1 MSKIDEKIKKLR
13 DKVAAKKSKNRK
25 AKKTRKAAT
34 ASALVAALGV
44 AALCGCATSDP
55 ASRAT
60 SATYGDII
68 VKADNSSNVTVR
80 VTLGDGAIASADSS
94 GSTETMTATPTNTTD
109 IKPDVDVNTTG
120 GRTAG
125 VLETAIAAGSSAL
138 VNAMTSDKTNE
149 SATTSSASAECA
161 DGSCEEK

>member
-1 MSKIDEKIKKLR
+1 MSNAKLT
-13 DKVAAKKSKNRK
+13 AAERLS
-25 AKKTRKAAT
+25 AAAT
-34 ASALVAALGV
+34 FFIVSAAIYAAAS
-44 AALCGCATSDP
+44 LCGGCATSDP

-60 SATYGDII
+60 SATYGDIV

-125 VLETAIAAGSSAL
+125 VLETAVSAGASAL
-138 VNAMTSDKTNE
+138 VGALKGSETATASTATN
-149 SATTSSASAECA
+149 SAASGECA
-161 DGSCEEK
+161 DGSCEAK

>member
-1 MSKIDEKIKKLR
+1 METKDFLEDALDRLS
-13 DKVAAKKSKNRK
+13 AG
-25 AKKTRKAAT
+25 
-34 ASALVAALGV
+34 ASILLTLGMIYAICAV
-44 AALCGCATSDP
+44 CGCATSDP

-60 SATYGDII
+60 SAAYGDII
-68 VKADNSSNVTVR
+68 VKADNSSNITVR

-138 VNAMTSDKTNE
+138 VNAMTSDKSSE
-149 SATTSSASAECA
+149 SATTSSASAECT

>member
-13 DKVAAKKSKNRK
+13 DKVAAKKQKNRK
-25 AKKTRKAAT
+25 AKKTRKVAT
-34 ASALVAALGV
+34 VSALCAALGF

-60 SATYGDII
+60 SAAYGDIV
-68 VKADNSSNVTVR
+68 VKVDASSNITVR

-125 VLETAIAAGSSAL
+125 VLETAISAGASAL
-138 VNAMTSDKTNE
+138 VGAMTSDKTNE
-149 SATTSSASAECA
+149 SETTSSASAECA

>member
-1 MSKIDEKIKKLR
+1 M
-13 DKVAAKKSKNRK
+13 
-25 AKKTRKAAT
+25 KTKDFLEDALDRLSVG
-34 ASALVAALGV
+34 ASILLTLGMIYAICAV
-44 AALCGCATSDP
+44 CGCATSDP

-60 SATYGDII
+60 SATYGDLI
-68 VKADNSSNVTVR
+68 VKVDASSNVTIR
-80 VTLGDGAIASADSS
+80 VTIGDGAIASADSS

-125 VLETAIAAGSSAL
+125 VLETAISAGASAL
-138 VNAMTSDKTNE
+138 VGSLTSSKSSE
-149 SATTSSASAECA
+149 SATTSSASAECT

>member
-1 MSKIDEKIKKLR
+1 MTNAKLS
-13 DKVAAKKSKNRK
+13 AAERLS
-25 AKKTRKAAT
+25 
-34 ASALVAALGV
+34 ASATFFVASAAIYSA

-60 SATYGDII
+60 SATYGDIV

-125 VLETAIAAGSSAL
+125 VLETAVSAGASAL
-138 VNAMTSDKTNE
+138 VGALKGSGAATST
-149 SATTSSASAECA
+149 ASTASGECA
-161 DGSCEEK
+161 DGSCEAK

>member
-1 MSKIDEKIKKLR
+1 MTNAKLS
-13 DKVAAKKSKNRK
+13 AAERLS
-25 AKKTRKAAT
+25 AAAT
-34 ASALVAALGV
+34 FFVASAAIYSA

-60 SATYGDII
+60 SATYGDIV

-125 VLETAIAAGSSAL
+125 VLETAVSAGASAL
-138 VNAMTSDKTNE
+138 VGALKGSGAATSTA
-149 SATTSSASAECA
+149 ATASGECA
-161 DGSCEEK
+161 DGSCEAK

>member
-1 MSKIDEKIKKLR
+1 M
-13 DKVAAKKSKNRK
+13 
-25 AKKTRKAAT
+25 KTKDFLEDALDRISVG
-34 ASALVAALGV
+34 ASILLTLGMIY
-44 AALCGCATSDP
+44 AICALCGCATSDP

-60 SATYGDII
+60 SATYGDIV

-125 VLETAIAAGSSAL
+125 VLETAISAGASAL
-138 VNAMTSDKTNE
+138 VGSLTSDKSSE
-149 SATTSSASAECA
+149 SETTSSASAECA

>member
-1 MSKIDEKIKKLR
+1 MKTKDFLEDALDRLSVGASILLTLGMVYAICALR
-13 DKVAAKKSKNRK
+13 
-25 AKKTRKAAT
+25 
-34 ASALVAALGV
+34 
-44 AALCGCATSDP
+44 GCATSDP

-60 SATYGDII
+60 SATYGDLI
-68 VKADNSSNVTVR
+68 VKVDASSNVTIR
-80 VTLGDGAIASADSS
+80 VTIGDGAIASADSS

-125 VLETAIAAGSSAL
+125 VLETAISAGASAL
-138 VNAMTSDKTNE
+138 VGAMTSDKSSE
-149 SATTSSASAECA
+149 SSTTSSASAECV

>member
-1 MSKIDEKIKKLR
+1 M
-13 DKVAAKKSKNRK
+13 
-25 AKKTRKAAT
+25 KTKDFLEDALDRLSVG
-34 ASALVAALGV
+34 ASILLTLGMIY
-44 AALCGCATSDP
+44 AICALCGCATSDP

-60 SATYGDII
+60 SATYGDLV
-68 VKADNSSNVTVR
+68 VKVDASSNVTIR
-80 VTLGDGAIASADSS
+80 VTIGDGAIASADSS

-138 VNAMTSDKTNE
+138 VNAMTSEKSSE
-149 SATTSSASAECA
+149 SATTSSASAESA
-161 DGSCEEK
+161 DGSCEAK